1 MTLSD
6 YLKQNGLTCEA
17 FRRADRRRD
26 AHRVALRAR
35 PPHPPQSHHGPD
47 RRGDRR
53 RGYCSGL
60 LRECRGRGGLI
71 VAGNS
76 ERRPMEVKSTLSESH
91 YAAMLDV
98 VEALGLTQAGYI
110 RQLILNDIVA
120 KKALVEHMAEIQERP
135 RRGRKRA

>member
-1 MTLSD
+1 
-6 YLKQNGLTCEA
+6 
-17 FRRADRRRD
+17 
-26 AHRVALRAR
+26 
-35 PPHPPQSHHGPD
+35 
-47 RRGDRR
+47 
-53 RGYCSGL
+53 
-60 LRECRGRGGLI
+60 
-71 VAGNS
+71 
-76 ERRPMEVKSTLSESH
+76 MEVKSTLSESH